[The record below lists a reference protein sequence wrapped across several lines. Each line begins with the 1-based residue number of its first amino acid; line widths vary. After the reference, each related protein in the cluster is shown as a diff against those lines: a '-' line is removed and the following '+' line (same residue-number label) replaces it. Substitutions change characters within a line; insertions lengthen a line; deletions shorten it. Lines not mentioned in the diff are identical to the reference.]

1 MACWKNPP
9 HNTLKSLQP
18 THLQLDETVR
28 YVSIQELAKL
38 AYLTM
43 REYTRSGPVCLGA
56 LVLIAGAIIA
66 LLPSIDV
73 AYDFFAPNTV
83 LYGAIMA
90 VVGLVLIIIGFALTK
105 KKRDSVLAPIV
116 TKIDDTPPPPPPP
129 D

>member
-1 MACWKNPP
+1 
-9 HNTLKSLQP
+9 
-18 THLQLDETVR
+18 
-28 YVSIQELAKL
+28 
-38 AYLTM
+38 M

-83 LYGAIMA
+83 LYGAVIA
-90 VVGLVLIIIGFALTK
+90 VVGLVLIIIGFAFTK
-105 KKRDSVLAPIV
+105 KKRDSVTGPV
-116 TKIDDTPPPPPPP
+116 SMKMDDTPPPPPPP

>member
-1 MACWKNPP
+1 M
-9 HNTLKSLQP
+9 
-18 THLQLDETVR
+18 
-28 YVSIQELAKL
+28 

-105 KKRDSVLAPIV
+105 KKRDSVLAPVV
-116 TKIDDTPPPPPPP
+116 TKMDDTPPPPPPP

>member
-1 MACWKNPP
+1 
-9 HNTLKSLQP
+9 
-18 THLQLDETVR
+18 
-28 YVSIQELAKL
+28 
-38 AYLTM
+38 M

-83 LYGAIMA
+83 LYGAVIA
-90 VVGLVLIIIGFALTK
+90 VVGLVLIIIGFAFTK
-105 KKRDSVLAPIV
+105 KKRDSVTGAV
-116 TKIDDTPPPPPPP
+116 SMKMDDTPPPPPPP

>member
-18 THLQLDETVR
+18 TLRQLDETAWF
-28 YVSIQELAKL
+28 VSIQELAKL

-105 KKRDSVLAPIV
+105 KKRDSVLAPVV
-116 TKIDDTPPPPPPP
+116 TKMDDTPPPPPPP